1 MLTKSKAKSPSSRRW
16 LQRQHAD
23 QYVRQAQAAGY
34 RSRAAYKLLE
44 IQKKD
49 KIFQKGVNVVDL
61 GAAPGGWS
69 QVAREC
75 IGQSGKVIALDILP
89 MESLKGVDIVQG
101 DFQKEETL
109 ESLVL
114 LSKDKGIQ
122 LVISDMAPNLS
133 GITAV
138 DQARSLHLAEVA
150 LTFSERVLMKNGILL
165 VKLFQGLGF
174 EAYLAQL
181 KSKFSQVV
189 IRKPKA
195 SRAES
200 REVYLLG
207 RGYLSNC
214 ENKGLL
220 L

>member
-1 MLTKSKAKSPSSRRW
+1 MLTKSKTKSASSRRW
-16 LQRQHAD
+16 LQRQLSD
-23 QYVRQAQAAGY
+23 QYVRQAREQGY

-49 KIFQKGVNVVDL
+49 KIFQKGHNVVDL

-75 IGQSGKVIALDILP
+75 IGQSGKVIALDVLP
-89 MESLKGVDIVQG
+89 MESLNGVDIVQG

-109 ESLVL
+109 DNLVSLL
-114 LSKDKGIQ
+114 NGEGIN

-133 GITAV
+133 GITSV
-138 DQARSLHLAEVA
+138 DQARSLNLAEMA
-150 LTFSERVLMKNGILL
+150 LAFSERVLTNNGILL

-174 EAYLAQL
+174 DAYFAQL
-181 KSKFSQVV
+181 KSKFNQVV
-189 IRKPKA
+189 VRKPKA

-200 REVYLLG
+200 REVYLLAK
-207 RGYLSNC
+207 GYFI
-214 ENKGLL
+214 G
-220 L
+220 

>member
-1 MLTKSKAKSPSSRRW
+1 MLTKSKSKSASSQRW
-16 LQRQHAD
+16 LQRQFSD
-23 QYVRQAQAAGY
+23 QYVRQAREAGY

-49 KIFQKGVNVVDL
+49 KIFQKGINVVDL
-61 GAAPGGWS
+61 GSAPGGWS

-89 MESLKGVDIVQG
+89 MESLNGVDIVQG

-109 ESLVL
+109 EDLVAL
-114 LSKDKGIQ
+114 LKGENID

-133 GITAV
+133 GIAAV
-138 DQARSLHLAEVA
+138 DQARAIHLAEMALIFSEKA
-150 LTFSERVLMKNGILL
+150 LTKNGILL

-174 EAYLAQL
+174 DGYLMLL

-200 REVYLLG
+200 REVYLLAK
-207 RGYLSNC
+207 GYLSDS
-214 ENKGLL
+214 ENKGFLL
-220 L
+220 

>member
-1 MLTKSKAKSPSSRRW
+1 MLTKSKAKSASSRRW
-16 LQRQHAD
+16 LQRQLSD
-23 QYVRQAQAAGY
+23 QYVRQAREQGY

-49 KIFQKGVNVVDL
+49 KIFQKGHNVVDL

-75 IGQSGKVIALDILP
+75 IGQSGKVIALDVLP
-89 MESLKGVDIVQG
+89 MESLNGVDIVQG

-109 ESLVL
+109 DNLVSLL
-114 LSKDKGIQ
+114 NGEGIN

-133 GITAV
+133 GITSV
-138 DQARSLHLAEVA
+138 DQARSLNLAEMA
-150 LTFSERVLMKNGILL
+150 LAFSERVLTNNGILL

-174 EAYLAQL
+174 DAYFAQL
-181 KSKFSQVV
+181 KSKFNQVV
-189 IRKPKA
+189 VRTPKA

-200 REVYLLG
+200 REVYLLAK
-207 RGYLSNC
+207 GYFI
-214 ENKGLL
+214 G
-220 L
+220 